1 MRFEARFLCTN
12 NLNLAPMV
20 MVGAK
25 QLGYLRARLRLKKR
39 IARCVVWT
47 EPPTRELQLRPPQRI
62 VQALAETLRWF
73 PRVFHC
79 IGMKTHAVARPSQA
93 ESQAQRSGSG
103 RKLIPPLVHHA
114 SSAVTPRM

>member
-1 MRFEARFLCTN
+1 
-12 NLNLAPMV
+12 MV

-25 QLGYLRARLRLKKR
+25 QLGYLRARLRLKKP

-47 EPPTRELQLRPPQRI
+47 DRSLVEPPTRELQLRPPQRI

-79 IGMKTHAVARPSQA
+79 IGMKTHAAARPSQA
-93 ESQAQRSGSG
+93 ESQAQRSVSG

-114 SSAVTPRM
+114 PSAVTPRM